1 MAKMITVYF
10 EDEVVASLEKMA
22 MIEDRSRSRI
32 IARACKKEIAEFEK
46 SQQKEEN
53 K

>member
-1 MAKMITVYF
+1 MSKMITVYF
-10 EDEVVASLEKMA
+10 EDEMVTSLEKIA
-22 MIEDRSRSRI
+22 MFEDRSRSKI

-46 SQQKEEN
+46 SQKEEN